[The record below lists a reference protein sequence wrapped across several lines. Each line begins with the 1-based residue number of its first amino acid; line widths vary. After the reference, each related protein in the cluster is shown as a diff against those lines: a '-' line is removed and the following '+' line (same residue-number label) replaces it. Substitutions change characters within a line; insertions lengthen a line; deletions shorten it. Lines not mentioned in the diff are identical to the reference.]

1 MKMTQETLRNEDSIK
16 EAILYIAFELSNS
29 KWKLAFCDGSKI
41 RYKTI
46 TAGNLA
52 QLQVEIDL
60 AKRKFRMI
68 EEVRVVS
75 CYEAGRDGFWIH
87 RYLES
92 QGIENLV
99 VDSASLEV
107 NRRKRR
113 AKTDRIDAGNSHIFE
128 IIDGG
133 IKFNSILN
141 R

>member
-1 MKMTQETLRNEDSIK
+1 MKKTQETLQLKDTIK
-16 EAILYIAFELSNS
+16 AAVLYIAFELSNS
-29 KWKLAFCDGSKI
+29 KWKLAFSDGSKI

-52 QLQVEIDL
+52 QLQVEIAL
-60 AKRKFRMI
+60 AKQKFKI
-68 EEVRVVS
+68 DEDVRVVS

-113 AKTDRIDAGNSHIFE
+113 AKTDRIDVRIVSM
-128 IIDGG
+128 
-133 IKFNSILN
+133 SQS
-141 R
+141 